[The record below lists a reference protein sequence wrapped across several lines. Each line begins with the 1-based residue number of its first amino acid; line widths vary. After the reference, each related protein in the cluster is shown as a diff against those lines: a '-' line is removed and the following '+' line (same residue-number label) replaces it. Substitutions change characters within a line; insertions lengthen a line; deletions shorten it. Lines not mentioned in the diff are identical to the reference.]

1 MADNA
6 SRRGAVSLSVPLM
19 IAAFVA
25 IGGFLY
31 WLNLQAAEYEAAQL
45 IEEEIPEEVVTI
57 EGAVMVAAEDI
68 QLDAGPF
75 EGQII
80 TLTALPVASPLG
92 TQGFW
97 LEMPNRNPFLVA
109 FNDDLIAQGSTARQG
124 QTVAVTGVVFAVNDS
139 ILNVWSAA
147 GTISEGDRLAAEFA
161 THFIEAAL
169 VQVAGGAGGEG

>member
-1 MADNA
+1 MVDNA

-57 EGAVMVAAEDI
+57 EGAVMVAATDI
-68 QLDAGPF
+68 QTDAGPF
-75 EGQII
+75 EGQRI
-80 TLTALPVASPLG
+80 TLTDLPVASPLG

-97 LEMPNRNPFLVA
+97 LEMPNRNPFLISL
-109 FNDDLIAQGSTARQG
+109 NDDLMAQGSMTSQG
-124 QTVAVTGVVFAVNDS
+124 QTVTVTGIVFAVNDS
-139 ILNVWSAA
+139 IIESWSTA
-147 GTISEGDRLAAEFA
+147 GTVSEGDRLAAEFV
-161 THFIEAAL
+161 THFIEAVL
-169 VQVAGGAGGEG
+169 VQVAGGVGGGG